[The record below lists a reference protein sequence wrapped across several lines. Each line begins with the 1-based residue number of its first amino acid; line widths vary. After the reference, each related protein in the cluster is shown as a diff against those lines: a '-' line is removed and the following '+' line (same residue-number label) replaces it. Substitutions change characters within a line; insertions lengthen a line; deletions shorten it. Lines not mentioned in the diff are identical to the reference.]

1 MLKKKPVK
9 PASAK
14 TTEDKKTKKKS
25 LSSEAPS
32 KAKSVG
38 RYYEAVGRRKR
49 AIARVRLFTSDS
61 SQSITEGNF
70 IINNKSYKE
79 YFPILALQK
88 KIENPFLRLKS
99 TKRFRGTVKVKGG
112 GPTGQA
118 EAVQHG
124 IARALVLFDEN
135 FRKKLKKAGY
145 LKRDPR
151 KKERKKFGLK
161 GARRAP
167 QWRKR

>member
-9 PASAK
+9 K
-14 TTEDKKTKKKS
+14 TMKKKEKSVSTKTAEDKK
-25 LSSEAPS
+25 
-32 KAKSVG
+32 
-38 RYYEAVGRRKR
+38 YYEAVGRRKK
-49 AIARVRLFTSDS
+49 AIARVRLFTSGT
-61 SQSITEGNF
+61 SQSITEGNL
-70 IINNKSYKE
+70 IINNKPYKE

-88 KIENPFLRLKS
+88 KIENPFLKLKS
-99 TKRFRGTVKVKGG
+99 TKRFKGTVKVKGG

-118 EAVQHG
+118 DAVRHG
-124 IARALVLFDEN
+124 IARALVLFDDN

-161 GARRAP
+161 KARRAP

>member
-1 MLKKKPVK
+1 MPKKL
-9 PASAK
+9 
-14 TTEDKKTKKKS
+14 TKKES
-25 LSSEAPS
+25 LSSKAPS
-32 KAKSVG
+32 KAKGVG
-38 RYYEAVGRRKR
+38 RYYEAVGRRKK
-49 AIARVRLFTSDS
+49 AIARVRLFTSGL

-70 IINNKSYKE
+70 IINNKPYKE

-99 TKRFRGTVKVKGG
+99 TKRFKGIVKVKGG

-124 IARALVLFDEN
+124 IARALVLFDDN

-161 GARRAP
+161 KARRAP

>member
-1 MLKKKPVK
+1 MPKKKPVK
-9 PASAK
+9 KITKKKEKPASVK
-14 TTEDKKTKKKS
+14 TAEDKK
-25 LSSEAPS
+25 
-32 KAKSVG
+32 
-38 RYYEAVGRRKR
+38 YYEAVGRRKK
-49 AIARVRLFTSDS
+49 AIARVRLFTSGA
-61 SQSITEGNF
+61 SQSIAEENLL
-70 IINNKSYKE
+70 INKKSYKE

-88 KIENPFLRLKS
+88 RIESPFLRLKS
-99 TKRFRGTVKVKGG
+99 MKRFRGTVKVKGG

-124 IARALVLFDEN
+124 IARALVLFDDS

-161 GARRAP
+161 KARRAP